1 MHHPQ
6 GGRGVELRVLVCMS
20 GGVDS
25 TVAAQLLIEQGY
37 EVEGI
42 TFWFWSYPA
51 APDYGGAT
59 KCCSL
64 DSIALAAAELGIKQC
79 TIDASDLFYER
90 VLRDYI
96 ARYSGGETPN
106 PCGNCNRHLRF
117 GLALQY
123 AREHGFDYVATGH
136 HVRLS
141 RDETGTAH
149 LLRGLDRNKD
159 QTYFLYG
166 LQQEDLAHL
175 LFPVGELTKD
185 EVFAIARR
193 NGLHAAS
200 LPESQDLCFA
210 IEGRADFLFS
220 EGVICP
226 GPILDTDGN
235 MVGTHDGL
243 VHYTIGQRRGL
254 GISSATPLYVIGL
267 DAEKNAIIVGQEAD
281 LYSRRL
287 TASEAS
293 FTLGEPRQD
302 GMRIDA
308 KIRYRSP
315 AVPGTF
321 HALSGDRFSVDFDV
335 PQRAVTPGQIVALYD
350 GEEILG
356 GGVIDAEGT
365 TVH

>member
-1 MHHPQ
+1 
-6 GGRGVELRVLVCMS
+6 LRVLVCMS

-25 TVAAQLLIEQGY
+25 TVAARLLIDQGH

-42 TFWFWSYPA
+42 TFWFWSYPD
-51 APDYGGAT
+51 APDYGGIT

-64 DSIALAAAELGIKQC
+64 DSAALAAAELGIKQR
-79 TIDASDLFYER
+79 TVDASDLFYER
-90 VLRDYI
+90 VLRDYV
-96 ARYSGGETPN
+96 ARYSRGETPN

-123 AREHGFDYVATGH
+123 ARENGFDYVATGH

-141 RDETGTAH
+141 RDRAGTVH

-185 EVFAIARR
+185 EVFAIARC

-210 IEGRADFLFS
+210 VDGRTDFLFPR
-220 EGVICP
+220 GVIRA
-226 GPILDTDGN
+226 GPILDADGN
-235 MVGTHDGL
+235 RLGTHNGL

-254 GISSATPLYVIGL
+254 GISSATPLYVIRI
-267 DAEKNAIIVGQEAD
+267 DVQKNAIIVGQEKD
-281 LYSRRL
+281 LYSRGL
-287 TASEAS
+287 IASEAS
-293 FTLGEPRQD
+293 FTQGEQPAD
-302 GMRIDA
+302 GAEIEA

-315 AVPGTF
+315 AVPVTF
-321 HALSGDRFSVDFDV
+321 GSVEEGRFSVDFAE

-350 GEEILG
+350 GEELLG
-356 GGVIDAEGT
+356 GGIIDSKND
-365 TVH
+365 VH

>member
-1 MHHPQ
+1 
-6 GGRGVELRVLVCMS
+6 LRVLVCMS

-25 TVAAQLLIEQGY
+25 TVAAQLLIEQGH

-42 TFWFWSYPA
+42 TFWFWSYPD
-51 APDYGGAT
+51 APDYGGVT

-64 DSIALAAAELGIKQC
+64 DSAARAVAELGIKQR
-79 TIDASDLFYER
+79 TVDASDLFYER
-90 VLRDYI
+90 VLRDYV
-96 ARYSGGETPN
+96 ARYSCGETPN

-123 AREHGFDYVATGH
+123 ARENGFDYVATGH
-136 HVRLS
+136 HVCLS
-141 RDETGTAH
+141 RDEAGTVH

-210 IEGRADFLFS
+210 VDGRTDFLFPR
-220 EGVICP
+220 GVIRP
-226 GPILDTDGN
+226 GPILDADGSRL
-235 MVGTHDGL
+235 GTHNGL

-254 GISSATPLYVIGL
+254 GISNATPLYVIRI
-267 DAEKNAIIVGQEAD
+267 DAEKNALIVGQEDALQSD
-281 LYSRRL
+281 AL
-287 TASEAS
+287 TASDAS
-293 FTLGEPRQD
+293 FILGEPPRD
-302 GMRIDA
+302 GMHVDV

-315 AVPGTF
+315 AAAGTF
-321 HALSGDRFSVDFDV
+321 HALSCDRFSIDFDV

-350 GEEILG
+350 GEELLG
-356 GGVIDAEGT
+356 GGVIDERGKIR
-365 TVH
+365 

>member
-1 MHHPQ
+1 
-6 GGRGVELRVLVCMS
+6 MS

-25 TVAAQLLIEQGY
+25 TVAARLLIDQWHD
-37 EVEGI
+37 VEGI
-42 TFWFWSYPA
+42 TFWFWSYPD
-51 APDYGGAT
+51 APDYGGIT

-64 DSIALAAAELGIKQC
+64 DSAAFAAAELGIKQR
-79 TIDASDLFYER
+79 TVDASDLFYES
-90 VLRDYI
+90 VLRDYV
-96 ARYSGGETPN
+96 ARYSRGETPN

-123 AREHGFDYVATGH
+123 ARENGFDYVATGH

-141 RDETGTAH
+141 RDQAGTAH

-185 EVFAIARR
+185 EVFAIAQR

-210 IEGRADFLFS
+210 VDGRTDFLFPQ
-220 EGVICP
+220 GVIRP
-226 GPILDTDGN
+226 GPILDADGN
-235 MVGTHDGL
+235 RFGTHNGL

-254 GISSATPLYVIGL
+254 GISSATPLYVIRI
-267 DAEKNAIIVGQEAD
+267 DVQKNAIIVGQEKD
-281 LYSRRL
+281 LYSRGL
-287 TASEAS
+287 IASEAS
-293 FTLGEPRQD
+293 FTQGEQPAD
-302 GMRIDA
+302 GAEIEA

-315 AVPGTF
+315 AVPVTF
-321 HALSGDRFSVDFDV
+321 GSVEEGRFSVDFAE

-350 GEEILG
+350 GEELLG
-356 GGVIDAEGT
+356 GGIIDSKND
-365 TVH
+365 VH

>member
-1 MHHPQ
+1 M
-6 GGRGVELRVLVCMS
+6 RVLVCMS

-25 TVAAQLLIEQGY
+25 TVAARLLIDQWHD
-37 EVEGI
+37 VEGI
-42 TFWFWSYPA
+42 TFWFWSYPD
-51 APDYGGAT
+51 APDYGGIT

-64 DSIALAAAELGIKQC
+64 DSAAFAAAELGIKQR
-79 TIDASDLFYER
+79 TVDASDLFYES
-90 VLRDYI
+90 VLRDYV
-96 ARYSGGETPN
+96 ARYSRGETPN

-123 AREHGFDYVATGH
+123 ARENGFDYVATGH

-141 RDETGTAH
+141 RDQAGTAH

-185 EVFAIARR
+185 EVFAIAQR

-210 IEGRADFLFS
+210 VDGRTDFLFPQ
-220 EGVICP
+220 GVIRP
-226 GPILDTDGN
+226 GPILDADGN
-235 MVGTHDGL
+235 RFGTHNGL

-254 GISSATPLYVIGL
+254 GISSATPLYVIRI
-267 DAEKNAIIVGQEAD
+267 DVQKNAIIVGQEKD
-281 LYSRRL
+281 LYSRGL
-287 TASEAS
+287 IASEAS
-293 FTLGEPRQD
+293 FTQGEQPAD
-302 GMRIDA
+302 GAEIEA

-315 AVPGTF
+315 AVPVTF
-321 HALSGDRFSVDFDV
+321 GSVEEGRFSVDFAE

-350 GEEILG
+350 GEELLG
-356 GGVIDAEGT
+356 GGIIDSKNG
-365 TVH
+365 VH